1 MSLQDKVC
9 IITGGGSGIGRGAG
23 IMMAQQGATVV
34 LVGRTAAKVEA
45 VRDEI
50 IADGGAA
57 VAFSLDVADHDAV
70 HQMAKDVLDT
80 FGRID
85 VLVNNAGHSSK
96 NRRLLT
102 ITPEE
107 IRSVFDSNL
116 IGTIYCT
123 QAVVP
128 AMLKAKQGTII
139 NVSSLAGVTPGP
151 FSGLAYGPAK
161 AAVINFTEFLN
172 VDLRNTG
179 IRASVIIPGEVDTPI
194 LDKRPV
200 PSSRCETRPEMVDVD
215 ETSATICLM
224 ASLPQRTNLPS
235 VVIRPTMQRD
245 TSGEVASNARR

>member
-23 IMMAQQGATVV
+23 IMMAQQGAKVV
-34 LVGRTAAKVEA
+34 LIGRTASKVEA

-50 IADGGAA
+50 VAEGGTA
-57 VAFSLDVADHDAV
+57 VAISLDVVDHDAV
-70 HQMAKDVLDT
+70 HQMAKEVFDT

-139 NVSSLAGVTPGP
+139 NVSSLA
-151 FSGLAYGPAK
+151 
-161 AAVINFTEFLN
+161 
-172 VDLRNTG
+172 
-179 IRASVIIPGEVDTPI
+179 
-194 LDKRPV
+194 
-200 PSSRCETRPEMVDVD
+200 
-215 ETSATICLM
+215 
-224 ASLPQRTNLPS
+224 
-235 VVIRPTMQRD
+235 
-245 TSGEVASNARR
+245 